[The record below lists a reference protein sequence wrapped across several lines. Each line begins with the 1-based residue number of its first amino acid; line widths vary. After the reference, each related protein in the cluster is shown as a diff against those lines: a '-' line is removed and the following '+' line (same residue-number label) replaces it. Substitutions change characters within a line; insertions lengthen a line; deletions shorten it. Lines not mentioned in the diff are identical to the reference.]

1 MAGQREDY
9 LLREISRLRVLVA
22 ALVNDRRPGDLDHA
36 LELALGL
43 QVKLFPN
50 PPAEF
55 LALDAVEQFNRLI
68 AGLPN
73 DAAAEKVQTYAELL
87 VHAATLYE
95 FKDRADLAH
104 GARQLSLHMALL
116 AALELGDRAGDGTI
130 ALLRQLLAGEHLHA
144 PVQELLAEFDR
155 TRS

>member
-22 ALVNDRRPGDLDHA
+22 AVVNDRRPGDLDHA

-50 PPAEF
+50 PPVEF
-55 LALDAVEQFNRLI
+55 LALEAAEQFRRLI
-68 AGLPN
+68 AGLPRE
-73 DAAAEKVQTYAELL
+73 AAAGKVQTYAELL
-87 VHAATLYE
+87 FHAATLYD
-95 FKDRADLAH
+95 FKDRPDLAL
-104 GARQLSLHMALL
+104 GARQLALHMALL
-116 AALELGDRAGDGTI
+116 AALELGDTVGDGTI
-130 ALLRQLLAGEHLHA
+130 ALLRRSLAGEHLHA

-155 TRS
+155 KRR

>member
-22 ALVNDRRPGDLDHA
+22 ALVNDQRPGDLDHA

-55 LALDAVEQFNRLI
+55 LALDAAEQFNRLV
-68 AGLPN
+68 AGLPSE
-73 DAAAEKVQTYAELL
+73 AAAEKVQTYAELL
-87 VHAATLYE
+87 FHAAALYE
-95 FKDRADLAH
+95 FKDRTDLAN

-116 AALELGDRAGDGTI
+116 AALELGDTAGDGMI
-130 ALLRQLLAGEHLHA
+130 ALLRRSLAGEHLHA
-144 PVQELLAEFDR
+144 PVQELLADFDR
-155 TRS
+155 LRS